1 VTEPLPSRP
10 VAPRQARLAAVAVA
24 LCVPAAL
31 ILTRTDTDLADR
43 LVLAAIVGALTI
55 LAVWR
60 MYRALREHAR
70 SVERLAYQAT
80 HDPLTTLPNRVY
92 VEGHLHQVLGEGKAG
107 IAVLFLDIDRFKLV
121 NDSLGHGMGDELLV
135 AVAERLV
142 TTTRP
147 GDVVARVGG
156 DDFVVIVAHVN
167 EVSAALEV
175 AERTRLSLVEP
186 FRVRDAEIPVSVSV
200 GVAYS
205 EPGVNT
211 SAETMYR
218 DADVAMYRAKDRG
231 GNAVAL
237 YDTSMREGV
246 AERLA
251 IERELR
257 HALER
262 GELSLHYQ
270 PIITIH
276 DDRVTGFE
284 ALLRWTHPTFGSMR
298 PDVFIPIAEDT
309 GLIVEVGAWVLEEAC
324 RELHR
329 IRTEVEHS
337 ENLWMAVNLSARQL
351 RDDSLLDHVARSL
364 VRNQLPASA
373 LCLELTE
380 SELMENVDASTRLL
394 SAMRSFGARV
404 AIDDF
409 GTGYSSFAY
418 LRELPVDEV
427 KIDRSFVSNL
437 ADGGTHVS
445 MVSAIVALAGSLGLS
460 TVAEGVETPEQAAV
474 LRQLGCGQAQGY
486 LYSPAVPA
494 DEVVH
499 VLKRLGTSGEPRM
512 RVVPDSA

>member
-1 VTEPLPSRP
+1 V
-10 VAPRQARLAAVAVA
+10 
-24 LCVPAAL
+24 
-31 ILTRTDTDLADR
+31 
-43 LVLAAIVGALTI
+43 
-55 LAVWR
+55 
-60 MYRALREHAR
+60 
-70 SVERLAYQAT
+70 
-80 HDPLTTLPNRVY
+80 
-92 VEGHLHQVLGEGKAG
+92 
-107 IAVLFLDIDRFKLV
+107 AVLFLDIDRFKLV
-121 NDSLGHGMGDELLV
+121 NDSLGHGMGDELLTTV
-135 AVAERLV
+135 AGRLLS
-142 TTTRP
+142 TSRP

-156 DDFVVIVAHVN
+156 DDFVVIVDDVA
-167 EVSAALEV
+167 EVADAIEV

-186 FRVRDAEIPVSVSV
+186 FRVRDAEIPVSASV
-200 GVAYS
+200 GLSYRP
-205 EPGVNT
+205 PG
-211 SAETMYR
+211 SHILAETMYQ

-231 GNAVAL
+231 GNAVVL
-237 YDTSMREGV
+237 FDESMREGV

-262 GELSLHYQ
+262 GEMSVHYQ
-270 PIITIH
+270 PIVTTH
-276 DDRVTGFE
+276 DERVAGFE
-284 ALLRWTHPTFGSMR
+284 ALLRWTHPTLGSMR
-298 PDVFIPIAEDT
+298 PAVFIPIAEDT

-329 IRTEVEHS
+329 IRTECEHGAD
-337 ENLWMAVNLSARQL
+337 LWMAVNLSARQL

-380 SELMENVDASTRLL
+380 SELMENVAASTRLL
-394 SAMRSFGARV
+394 SAVRSFGARV

-427 KIDRSFVSNL
+427 KIDRSFVSHL
-437 ADGGTHVS
+437 ASGGTHTS

-460 TVAEGVETPEQAAV
+460 IVAEGVETAEQAAA
-474 LRQLGCGQAQGY
+474 LRDLGCAQGQGY

-494 DEVVH
+494 SEIGP
-499 VLKRLGTSGEPRM
+499 VLARLGASSEPRM